1 MTETHEGRGIRPDPV
16 AVFHE
21 RGTLREMTD
30 RLRELARG
38 YDHMGKPKKEQD
50 YLRAAEGLE
59 AGSFS
64 VRVGVTTYSVV
75 AENE

>member
-1 MTETHEGRGIRPDPV
+1 
-16 AVFHE
+16 
-21 RGTLREMTD
+21 MTD
-30 RLRELARG
+30 LLRELARG
-38 YDHMGKPKKEQD
+38 YDHMGKPKKEQE